1 MATELNPTTTEPA
14 PSTTADTSAA
24 ADRDLKNAHRTMWS
38 LGDFPAVARD
48 VIPALGPRLVDVTA
62 VTAGET
68 VLDIGA
74 GSGNAAIPAARR
86 GAHVVA
92 SDLAPALLDVGRR
105 DAERDGVALT
115 WQEADAEALPF
126 ADAAFDVVL
135 SCVGIMFAPHHQR
148 AADELLR
155 VCRPGG
161 RIGLLAW
168 TPAGFIGQM
177 FAAMK
182 PFNPPPPEGASPPPL
197 WGDEAH
203 VRELLGDAVED
214 VQVRTESLPVGCF
227 DRPEAFRRYFGTTY
241 GPTVA
246 AYRRLAAD
254 PDRTAGL
261 DAALDDVAARFM
273 GDAGAMEW
281 EYLLVTARR
290 R

>member
-1 MATELNPTTTEPA
+1 MATDITPA
-14 PSTTADTSAA
+14 PSTTAAPSAVE
-24 ADRDLKNAHRTMWS
+24 ADRALKNAHRTMWS

-48 VIPALGPRLVDVTA
+48 VIPALGPRLVEATA
-62 VTAGET
+62 VAAGET

-86 GAHVVA
+86 GARVVA
-92 SDLAPALLDVGRR
+92 SDLAPALLEAGRR

-115 WQEADAEALPF
+115 WREADAEALPF
-126 ADAAFDVVL
+126 EDAAFDVVL
-135 SCVGIMFAPHHQR
+135 SCVGIMFAPHHQQ

-161 RIGLLAW
+161 RIGLISW

-203 VRELLGDAVED
+203 VRELLGDAVDD
-214 VQVRTESLPVGCF
+214 VQVCTESLPVTSF
-227 DRPEAFRRYFGTTY
+227 DRPEAFRRYFGSTY

-246 AYRRLAAD
+246 AYRRLADD
-254 PDRTAGL
+254 PDRTAEL
-261 DAALDDVAARFM
+261 DAALDDVAARHM
-273 GDAGAMEW
+273 DGTGAMEW
-281 EYLLVTARR
+281 EYLLVTARQR
-290 R
+290 

>member
-1 MATELNPTTTEPA
+1 MATEVTPS
-14 PSTTADTSAA
+14 PSTAPDASAV
-24 ADRDLKNAHRTMWS
+24 DRQLKNAHRTMWS

-48 VIPALGPRLVDVTA
+48 VIPALGPRLVDATA
-62 VTAGET
+62 VEAGET

-74 GSGNAAIPAARR
+74 GSGNAAISAARR
-86 GAHVVA
+86 GARVVA
-92 SDLAPALLDVGRR
+92 SDLAPALLDAGRR
-105 DAERDGVALT
+105 DAEREGVELT

-148 AADELLR
+148 AADEMLR

-161 RIGLLAW
+161 RLGVLSW

-182 PFNPPPPEGASPPPL
+182 PFNPPPPEGVSPPPL

-203 VRELLGDAVED
+203 VRELLGDRVND
-214 VQVRTESLPVGCF
+214 VQVRTESLPVTAF
-227 DRPEAFRRYFGTTY
+227 TRPEDFRRYFATTY

-246 AYRRLAAD
+246 AYRRLADD
-254 PDRTAGL
+254 PDRTAAL
-261 DAALDDVAARFM
+261 DAALDDVAARHM
-273 GDAGAMEW
+273 AADGAMAW